1 MTPRTPLCWKRWTK
15 VFVQAPEGTFEE
27 FVNVKGSLEFITRN
41 FIPAPEVVQTRAA
54 SGSSRGDIKL
64 PTGEIIKQADIRD
77 MEYKV
82 GRGDAGKFQNWIAKK
97 FGENTVVE
105 VNFSKTKRMKLRMY
119 EQDYI
124 IRGKLGMTVRMQKE
138 S

>member
-1 MTPRTPLCWKRWTK
+1 M
-15 VFVQAPEGTFEE
+15 
-27 FVNVKGSLEFITRN
+27 
-41 FIPAPEVVQTRAA
+41 
-54 SGSSRGDIKL
+54 